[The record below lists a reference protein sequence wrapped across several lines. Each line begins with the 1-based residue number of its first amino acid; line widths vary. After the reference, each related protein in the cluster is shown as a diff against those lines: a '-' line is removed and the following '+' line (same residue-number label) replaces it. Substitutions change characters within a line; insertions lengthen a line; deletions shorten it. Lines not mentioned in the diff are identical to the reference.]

1 MMQLPEL
8 NAFKD
13 IPGYKAILKAVIKS
27 QIQFLVSFIETWV
40 QVLVSSVSERS
51 FGIGSNFSYN
61 TSMQSIGYLGQVF
74 IFCTKT
80 GLT

>member
-27 QIQFLVSFIETWV
+27 QIQFLVSFIMKFLYYSIRLSIHPF
-40 QVLVSSVSERS
+40 VLCKC
-51 FGIGSNFSYN
+51 
-61 TSMQSIGYLGQVF
+61 MF
-74 IFCTKT
+74 I
-80 GLT
+80 

>member
-27 QIQFLVSFIETWV
+27 QIQFLVSFILKFAFLYYSSHLSIHPLYCV
-40 QVLVSSVSERS
+40 HACSFVRSYFCYVCGVS
-51 FGIGSNFSYN
+51 N
-61 TSMQSIGYLGQVF
+61 
-74 IFCTKT
+74 
-80 GLT
+80 

>member
-27 QIQFLVSFIETWV
+27 QIQFLVSFIMNF
-40 QVLVSSVSERS
+40 LYYSFYRS
-51 FGIGSNFSYN
+51 
-61 TSMQSIGYLGQVF
+61 LHP
-74 IFCTKT
+74 FCTCMFIHSFVLLLHVRTCK
-80 GLT
+80 